1 MDPEENTGNSGEK
14 RKRKP
19 NFTTRELT
27 IITENV
33 EANKG
38 ILQSKF
44 TDNVTNKSKNETWKA
59 ITEKVNAVGV
69 ASRTTYEVKQKWKGL
84 FSTAKREFS
93 QQKKAQ
99 RKTGGGPAP
108 GEPSDTSKL
117 IVEVYD
123 NTPGFS
129 GIIGGFESGDVI
141 AEAQPAVA
149 SQADMLETIDMAAL
163 EACSAITE
171 PPRKVEQ
178 VSGGKRKKKN
188 TQEDLLQ
195 LQCETLQLQKETL
208 LLKKRKLELEINKLE
223 MSLGYTT

>member
-1 MDPEENTGNSGEK
+1 MDPEEHAGNSAEK

-44 TDNVTNKSKNETWKA
+44 TDNVTNKTKTETWKA

-69 ASRTTYEVKQKWKGL
+69 ASRTIYEVKQKWKGL
-84 FSTAKREFS
+84 FSIAKKEFS

-108 GEPSDTSKL
+108 GEPSDTSKM

-129 GIIGGFESGDVI
+129 GITGGFESG
-141 AEAQPAVA
+141 EYRCYHYF
-149 SQADMLETIDMAAL
+149 T
-163 EACSAITE
+163 
-171 PPRKVEQ
+171 
-178 VSGGKRKKKN
+178 
-188 TQEDLLQ
+188 
-195 LQCETLQLQKETL
+195 
-208 LLKKRKLELEINKLE
+208 
-223 MSLGYTT
+223 

>member
-19 NFTTRELT
+19 NFATRELT

-59 ITEKVNAVGV
+59 ITERVNAVGV
-69 ASRTTYEVKQKWKGL
+69 ASRTTYEVKQKWKDL

-108 GEPSDTSKL
+108 REPSDTSKL

-123 NTPGFS
+123 NTPGFLE
-129 GIIGGFESGDVI
+129 IIGGFESGDVI
-141 AEAQPAVA
+141 AEAQPALA
-149 SQADMLETIDMAAL
+149 AQADMLETIDMEGL

-171 PPRKVEQ
+171 PPKKKEVEQ

-195 LQCETLQLQKETL
+195 LQCETLQLQKE
-208 LLKKRKLELEINKLE
+208 
-223 MSLGYTT
+223 SLTPSTE

>member
-1 MDPEENTGNSGEK
+1 MDLEENTGNSGEK

-19 NFTTRELT
+19 NLTTRELT

-129 GIIGGFESGDVI
+129 GIIRGFESG
-141 AEAQPAVA
+141 EYH
-149 SQADMLETIDMAAL
+149 SYHYFT
-163 EACSAITE
+163 
-171 PPRKVEQ
+171 
-178 VSGGKRKKKN
+178 
-188 TQEDLLQ
+188 
-195 LQCETLQLQKETL
+195 
-208 LLKKRKLELEINKLE
+208 
-223 MSLGYTT
+223 